1 MLFRGKRIL
10 VTGATGLIGS
20 NLLERLL
27 REGATLRATL
37 HRREPAVKN
46 PLVDYMKGDL
56 TRAEDCRR
64 AVEGMHYVYLCA
76 ANSSGAAMISATPM
90 IHVTPNILINTQMLE
105 AAYEAGVEKFIWL
118 GSTVAYPMSDK
129 PMKEDQLLTGD
140 PFHKYFFAG
149 WAKRFTEI
157 LCQMYGEKLA
167 KPMTTIVLRPTNVY
181 GPGDDFE
188 LATSHVIPALI
199 RKTVERWDPMEIW
212 GDGSEVRDAIYVDDM
227 VEAMV
232 LAAAKLDRY
241 AAINI
246 GLGRGY
252 SVRDLL
258 KIILELDGY
267 EDARISFDTTK
278 PTMIPLRLVDTSK
291 AESLLAFR
299 ARTDIREGLRRTLE
313 WYRRSRNLP
322 QATPK

>member
-1 MLFRGKRIL
+1 MLFRDKRIL

-20 NLLERLL
+20 HLLERLL
-27 REGATLRATL
+27 KEGATLRATL
-37 HRREPAVKN
+37 HQRDPVIKG
-46 PLVDYMKGDL
+46 PGVDYIQCDL

-64 AVEGMHYVYLCA
+64 AVEGMQYVFLCA
-76 ANSSGAAMISATPM
+76 ANTSGAAMISATPM
-90 IHVTPNILINTQMLE
+90 IHVTPNILINAQMLE
-105 AAYEAGVEKFIWL
+105 ASYEAGVEKFIWL
-118 GSTVAYPMSDK
+118 GSTVAYPVSDK
-129 PMKEDQLLTGD
+129 PMTEDQLLAGE

-167 KPMTTIVLRPTNVY
+167 KPMATIVLRPTNVY
-181 GPGDDFE
+181 GPRDDFE
-188 LATSHVIPALI
+188 PATSHVIPALI
-199 RKTVERWDPMEIW
+199 RKTVERWDPMEVW

-232 LAAAKLDRY
+232 LAAARLDRY

-258 KIILELDGY
+258 KMILELDGY
-267 EDARISFDTTK
+267 RNAKIKFDATK
-278 PTMIPLRLVDTSK
+278 PTMIPLRLVDTTK
-291 AESLLAFR
+291 AERLLGFR
-299 ARTDIREGLRRTLE
+299 ANTDIREGLRRTLE
-313 WYRRSRNLP
+313 WYRQSRNLP
-322 QATPK
+322 RPALK

>member
-1 MLFRGKRIL
+1 MLFPGKRIL

-27 REGATLRATL
+27 KEGATLRATL
-37 HRREPAVKN
+37 HRRGPVIKN
-46 PLVDYMKGDL
+46 PRVEYMQCDL

-105 AAYEAGVEKFIWL
+105 AAYEAGVQKFIWL
-118 GSTVAYPMSDK
+118 GSTVAYPVSDK
-129 PMKEDQLLTGD
+129 PMKEDQLLAGE

-181 GPGDDFE
+181 GPHDDFE

-227 VEAMV
+227 VEAMI
-232 LAAAKLDRY
+232 LAAARLDRY

-258 KIILELDGY
+258 KFILELDGY
-267 EDARISFDTTK
+267 ENAKIKFDTTK
-278 PTMIPLRLVDTSK
+278 PTMIPLRLVDTST
-291 AESLLAFR
+291 AERLLDFR

-313 WYRRSRNLP
+313 WYRQSRNLP
-322 QATPK
+322 RAAQK

>member
-1 MLFRGKRIL
+1 MLFRDKRIL

-20 NLLERLL
+20 HLLERLL
-27 REGATLRATL
+27 KEGATLRATL
-37 HRREPAVKN
+37 HQRDPVIKG
-46 PLVDYMKGDL
+46 PGVDYIQCDL

-64 AVEGMHYVYLCA
+64 AVEGMQYVFLCA
-76 ANSSGAAMISATPM
+76 ANTSGAAMISATPM
-90 IHVTPNILINTQMLE
+90 IHVTPNILINAQMLE

-118 GSTVAYPMSDK
+118 GSTVAYPVSDK
-129 PMKEDQLLTGD
+129 PMTEDQLLAGE

-167 KPMTTIVLRPTNVY
+167 KPMATIVLRPTNVY
-181 GPGDDFE
+181 GPRDDFE
-188 LATSHVIPALI
+188 PATSHVIPALI
-199 RKTVERWDPMEIW
+199 RKTVERWDPMEVW

-232 LAAAKLDRY
+232 LAAARLDRY

-258 KIILELDGY
+258 KMILELDGY
-267 EDARISFDTTK
+267 RNAKIKFDATK
-278 PTMIPLRLVDTSK
+278 PTMIPLRLVDTTK
-291 AESLLAFR
+291 AERLLGFR
-299 ARTDIREGLRRTLE
+299 ANTDIREGLRRTLE
-313 WYRRSRNLP
+313 WYRQSRNLP
-322 QATPK
+322 RPALK

>member
-1 MLFRGKRIL
+1 MLFPSKRIL

-27 REGATLRATL
+27 KEGATLRATL
-37 HRREPAVKN
+37 HRREPAIRH
-46 PLVDYMKGDL
+46 PLVEYLQCDL

-64 AVEGMHYVYLCA
+64 AVEGMQYVYLCA
-76 ANSSGAAMISATPM
+76 ASSSGAAMISATPM
-90 IHVTPNILINTQMLE
+90 IHVTPNILISAQMLE
-105 AAYEAGVEKFIWL
+105 AAYEAGVEKLIWL
-118 GSTVAYPMSDK
+118 GSTVAYPVSDQ
-129 PMKEDQLLTGD
+129 PMKEDQLLAGE

-149 WAKRFTEI
+149 WTKRFTEI

-167 KPMTTIVLRPTNVY
+167 QTMTTIVLRATNVY
-181 GPGDDFE
+181 GPRDDFE

-199 RKTVERWDPMEIW
+199 RKTVERWDPMEVW
-212 GDGSEVRDAIYVDDM
+212 GDGSEVRDAVYVDDM

-252 SVRDLL
+252 SVHELL
-258 KIILELDGY
+258 KMILELDGY
-267 EDARISFDTTK
+267 ENASIKFDTTK
-278 PTMIPLRLVDTSK
+278 PTMIPLRLVDTNK
-291 AESLLAFR
+291 AERLLGFH

-313 WYRRSRNLP
+313 WYRQSQKP
-322 QATPK
+322 PHEP

>member
-1 MLFRGKRIL
+1 MLFHGKRIL

-37 HRREPAVKN
+37 HSRTPAIKN
-46 PLVDYMKGDL
+46 PLVEYVQCDL

-64 AVEGMHYVYLCA
+64 VVEGMQYVYLCA
-76 ANSSGAAMISATPM
+76 ARTSGAAMISATPM

-118 GSTVAYPMSDK
+118 GSTVAYPVSDK
-129 PMKEDQLLTGD
+129 PMKEDQLLAGE
-140 PFHKYFFAG
+140 PYHKYFFAG
-149 WAKRFTEI
+149 WAKRFAEI

-181 GPGDDFE
+181 GPHDDFE

-199 RKTVERWDPMEIW
+199 RKTVERWDPVEIW

-252 SVRDLL
+252 SVRELL

-267 EDARISFDTTK
+267 EDATIKFDATK

-291 AESLLAFR
+291 AEALLAFR

-313 WYRRSRNLP
+313 WYRQSRNLP
-322 QATPK
+322 RSAVK

>member
-1 MLFRGKRIL
+1 MLFRDKRIL

-20 NLLERLL
+20 NLLDRLL
-27 REGATLRATL
+27 KEGATLRATL
-37 HRREPAVKN
+37 HRREPVIKN
-46 PLVDYMKGDL
+46 PRIEYLQCDL

-64 AVEGMHYVYLCA
+64 AVEEMHYVYLCA

-118 GSTVAYPMSDK
+118 GSTVAYPVSDK
-129 PMKEDQLLTGD
+129 PMKEDQLLAGE

-181 GPGDDFE
+181 GPHDDFD

-199 RKTVERWDPMEIW
+199 RKTVERWDPVEIW
-212 GDGSEVRDAIYVDDM
+212 GDGSEVRDAIFVDDM

-232 LAAAKLDRY
+232 LAASRLNHY

-258 KIILELDGY
+258 KLMLELDGY
-267 EDARISFDTTK
+267 DNAKIKFDASK

-291 AESLLAFR
+291 AKRLLGFR

-313 WYRRSRNLP
+313 WYRQSRNIP
-322 QATPK
+322 RTAGK